1 MDENDLNA
9 IVSHI
14 MGNPQ
19 EGSFDVNMADVNKD
33 GNVNAPT
40 WCFLPRCWARKNR
53 NPAVFQRKTGCSSPS

>member
-33 GNVNAPT
+33 GNVNAADVV
-40 WCFLPRCWARKNR
+40 FLAKMLG
-53 NPAVFQRKTGCSSPS
+53 QKE

>member
-1 MDENDLNA
+1 MPKIKINSYLCMDENDLNA

-33 GNVNAPT
+33 GNVNAADVV
-40 WCFLPRCWARKNR
+40 FLAKMLG
-53 NPAVFQRKTGCSSPS
+53 QKE

>member
-1 MDENDLNA
+1 MLKIKINSYLCMDENDLNA

-33 GNVNAPT
+33 GNVNAADVV
-40 WCFLPRCWARKNR
+40 FLAKMLG
-53 NPAVFQRKTGCSSPS
+53 QKE